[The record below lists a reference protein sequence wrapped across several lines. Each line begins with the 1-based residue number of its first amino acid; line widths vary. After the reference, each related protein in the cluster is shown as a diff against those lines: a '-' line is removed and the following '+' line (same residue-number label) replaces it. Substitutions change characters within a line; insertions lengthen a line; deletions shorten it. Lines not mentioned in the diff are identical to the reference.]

1 MGYLAGGCGRKHADT
16 EAPSVA
22 ESEANLEKDKGIL
35 SIDGEAAK
43 AEDEKQP
50 DPIDGGK
57 SDQADKGKVNPA
69 HTSENGESVSESP
82 VIIKEDYSR
91 YFDGING
98 APSFI
103 TAGPTRFTSTRK
115 RWLPSVFLRVP
126 HLR

>member
-1 MGYLAGGCGRKHADT
+1 MLLISLGIFGWGCGRKHADT

-35 SIDGEAAK
+35 SIDGKAAK

-69 HTSENGESVSESP
+69 HTSENGDSVSESP

-98 APSFI
+98 CWCFS
-103 TAGPTRFTSTRK
+103 TAWKPM
-115 RWLPSVFLRVP
+115 
-126 HLR
+126 